1 MRPPW
6 CGSSPCSAPSRC
18 LLKWGRGRP
27 GLKSELSMLTG
38 ASMMQALVTGPGGG
52 VGEVVRTTL
61 SQAVPSMRQALS
73 PSSAL
78 PGVGEWWL
86 WPRPPLRVT
95 VLRHCWLCTSQRRTV
110 SSWEPDRST
119 LPSVDTDRQV
129 TWFLMMNASARM
141 LGLGA
146 GQQQDQ
152 ARICAPGQQPPSN
165 SCPCLVPAPV
175 PSEHLPVLL
184 LRLEALLSLPGLQMQ
199 EGR

>member
-1 MRPPW
+1 
-6 CGSSPCSAPSRC
+6 
-18 LLKWGRGRP
+18 
-27 GLKSELSMLTG
+27 MLTG

-61 SQAVPSMRQALS
+61 SQAVLSMRQALS

-78 PGVGEWWL
+78 PGVGEWWW

-129 TWFLMMNASARM
+129 T
-141 LGLGA
+141 
-146 GQQQDQ
+146 
-152 ARICAPGQQPPSN
+152 
-165 SCPCLVPAPV
+165 
-175 PSEHLPVLL
+175 
-184 LRLEALLSLPGLQMQ
+184 
-199 EGR
+199 